1 MTQQVT
7 VCLRFELLT
16 SCSLCAF
23 KGLRCQE
30 EGGKKKRKTVEKVLV
45 SVVIYKTGSDLRERL
60 SVVTKL
66 VNNQA

>member
-1 MTQQVT
+1 MTQQVS

-16 SCSLCAF
+16 SGSLCAF
-23 KGLRCQE
+23 KGLRCQ
-30 EGGKKKRKTVEKVLV
+30 GKKKEEKQLKKVLM

-66 VNNQA
+66 VHNMA